1 MTAQVSDPSEAP
13 GRARTETR
21 ERVLDAALE
30 LVAERGLQS
39 LTHRG
44 IEARAQ
50 VSHGVTTYYFKTRDA
65 LIDALFEH
73 ICQRQITWITAM
85 YADLVAEAGADPG
98 GFDREAFTRRG
109 IEIMISERTLTLA
122 RYELYLHAARDS
134 RLQQIT
140 AELRQ
145 RHVAIQTQLFA
156 ALGAPEPQLS
166 ANRFLS
172 AVEGML
178 LYQVSVPEP
187 DFERWAT
194 AYLILISDALGSF
207 DPGR

>member
-1 MTAQVSDPSEAP
+1 MTAQVSDSDEAP
-13 GRARTETR
+13 RRTRPETR

-44 IEARAQ
+44 VETRAQ

-85 YADLVAEAGADPG
+85 YADLVAEATADPV
-98 GFDREAFTRRG
+98 GFDRVAFTRRG
-109 IEIMISERTLTLA
+109 IEMMTSERTLTLA
-122 RYELYLHAARDS
+122 RYELYLHAARDP
-134 RLQQIT
+134 RLQQVA

-145 RHVAIQTQLFA
+145 RHVSIQTQLFA
-156 ALGAPEPQLS
+156 ALGAPEPRLS

-172 AVEGML
+172 AIEGL
-178 LYQVSVPEP
+178 LFYQLSVPEA

-194 AYLILISDALGSF
+194 PYLILISDALAAF
-207 DPGR
+207 DPGP

>member
-1 MTAQVSDPSEAP
+1 MNAQVSEPDEPAGP
-13 GRARTETR
+13 TRPETR
-21 ERVLDAALE
+21 ARVLDAALE

-44 IEARAQ
+44 VEARAQ

-65 LIDALFEH
+65 LIDALLEH

-85 YADLVAEAGADPG
+85 YADLVAEASADPA

-109 IEIMISERTLTLA
+109 IEMMMGEPTLTLA
-122 RYELYLHAARDS
+122 RFELYLHAARDP

-156 ALGAPEPQLS
+156 ALGAPDPQLS

-172 AVEGML
+172 AIEGLL
-178 LYQVSVPEP
+178 LYQASVPEP

-194 AYLILISDALGSF
+194 PYLILISDALTSF
-207 DPGR
+207 DPDR